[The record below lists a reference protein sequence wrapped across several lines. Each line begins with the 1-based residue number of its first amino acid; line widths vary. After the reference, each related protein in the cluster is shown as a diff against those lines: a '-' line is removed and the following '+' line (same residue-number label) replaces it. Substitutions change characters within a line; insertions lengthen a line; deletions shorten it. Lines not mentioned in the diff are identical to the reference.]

1 MIVRN
6 VEKEIKFILIGVL
19 LVGCYIVL
27 NRTYTEG
34 VNACIEKGY
43 NVNYCEYH
51 ASK

>member
-1 MIVRN
+1 MN
-6 VEKEIKFILIGVL
+6 IKRDFTIILFGVL
-19 LVGCYIVL
+19 LVGCYVLL
-27 NRTYTEG
+27 NRNYMEG